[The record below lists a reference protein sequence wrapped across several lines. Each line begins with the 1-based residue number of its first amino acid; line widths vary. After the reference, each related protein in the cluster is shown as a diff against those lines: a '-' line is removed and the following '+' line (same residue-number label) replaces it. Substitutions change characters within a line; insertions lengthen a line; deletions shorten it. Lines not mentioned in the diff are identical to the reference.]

1 LLKHNRRSS
10 IAEGRAAAKGINQ
23 IPHLVPTRF
32 GFGTLGGDST
42 MRKNM
47 SNLQLLDSTGTSSA
61 KAKKIAQTAID
72 QYNKYHG
79 YDEGSKEL
87 APQVKKYWA
96 ESGFEF
102 PGVEMTCPQ
111 IEERF

>member
-1 LLKHNRRSS
+1 
-10 IAEGRAAAKGINQ
+10 
-23 IPHLVPTRF
+23 
-32 GFGTLGGDST
+32 